1 MTFVSL
7 VLRQVFDSG
16 GELSDCPPTMF
27 HPKLSS
33 PQLQQHHEPN
43 ARIAA
48 SASPALPL
56 PLAANAALPSH
67 NRLPSSLPTL
77 SSDTSPSPILIPSAN
92 QHLQQSSPPPQQQQ
106 QQQQQHR
113 VTQMQLVRS
122 SGNITVVSAA
132 PVVSGSTSSSS
143 SSRIDS
149 AQSGTNISVT
159 TAPAPDIAAAALAE
173 QLMAKMQVR
182 VRRQRRA
189 GAALCSLLFF
199 LMRRLLQLEFN
210 ARLEAERE
218 NFTKQMIAMQ
228 HQMQQ
233 QQLQQQQQQ
242 QQQFELMMKVTSVF
256 CSCAD
261 VTRCACCRWV

>member
-27 HPKLSS
+27 HPKFSS
-33 PQLQQHHEPN
+33 PQLQQHQQPN
-43 ARIAA
+43 APIAA

-56 PLAANAALPSH
+56 PPAANAALPSH
-67 NRLPSSLPTL
+67 DRPPSSLTTL

-106 QQQQQHR
+106 QQQQQQQHR

-132 PVVSGSTSSSS
+132 PVVSGSSSSS
-143 SSRIDS
+143 SSRIDP

-173 QLMAKMQVR
+173 QLMAKMQVS
-182 VRRQRRA
+182 VRRQPRA
-189 GAALCSLLFF
+189 GAALCL
-199 LMRRLLQLEFN
+199 
-210 ARLEAERE
+210 
-218 NFTKQMIAMQ
+218 
-228 HQMQQ
+228 
-233 QQLQQQQQQ
+233 
-242 QQQFELMMKVTSVF
+242 
-256 CSCAD
+256 
-261 VTRCACCRWV
+261 

>member
-106 QQQQQHR
+106 QQHR

-132 PVVSGSTSSSS
+132 PVVSGSTSNSS

-189 GAALCSLLFF
+189 GAALCSLVFF

-242 QQQFELMMKVTSVF
+242 QQQFELMMKVTSVCF
-256 CSCAD
+256 CLQL
-261 VTRCACCRWV
+261 R

>member
-106 QQQQQHR
+106 QQHR

-182 VRRQRRA
+182 LRRQRRA
-189 GAALCSLLFF
+189 GAALCSLVFF

-242 QQQFELMMKVTSVF
+242 QQQFELMMKVTSVCF
-256 CSCAD
+256 CLQL
-261 VTRCACCRWV
+261 R